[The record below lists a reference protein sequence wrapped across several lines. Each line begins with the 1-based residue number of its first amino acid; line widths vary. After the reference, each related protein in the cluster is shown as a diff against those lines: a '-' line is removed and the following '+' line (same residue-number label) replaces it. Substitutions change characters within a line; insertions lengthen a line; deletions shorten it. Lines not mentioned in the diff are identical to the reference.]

1 MLIKWREE
9 ALSGLDKTSTGYE
22 EFRAQVEDIYQ
33 NMLQEVREKDLQ
45 NSKKWE
51 DGIKRGLQSVIDEAD
66 DMASKAERGVTS
78 MFKTMEDSLVSF
90 VTTGKMDFKSF
101 ADSII
106 ADMVRMQIQS
116 SITKPLAGA
125 LGGFLG
131 DVAGSIFGAPSGGAS
146 TASASTATAH
156 TGGVIGSDNLAMRPV
171 NPAVFTNAP
180 RFHGGGIVGNE
191 VPIIAKQG
199 ETVFTPGQMKLLG
212 GMLQSKPNVNVS
224 VKVENNAS
232 NAQARADV
240 SRDSSGNMD
249 LKIIIE
255 ELEGNLSRNIGRGE
269 GLAPT
274 LERRYG
280 LNPAA
285 GSYR

>member
-1 MLIKWREE
+1 MIAKARDE
-9 ALSGLDKTSTGYE
+9 
-22 EFRAQVEDIYQ
+22 
-33 NMLQEVREKDLQ
+33 DLQ
-45 NSKKWE
+45 NSKSWE

-78 MFKTMEDSLVSF
+78 MFKSMEDALVSF
-90 VTTGKMDFKSF
+90 VTTGKLDFKSM

-131 DVAGSIFGAPSGGAS
+131 DIAGSIFGAPAGAG
-146 TASASTATAH
+146 TASTATAH
-156 TGGVIGSDNLAMRPV
+156 TGGVIGSDTLRMRSV
-171 NPAVFTNAP
+171 NPAVFANAP
-180 RFHGGGIVGNE
+180 RFHTGGIVGNE

-199 ETVFTPGQMKLLG
+199 EAVFTPGQMKLLG
-212 GMLQSKPNVNVS
+212 GALQSKPNVNVS
-224 VKVENNAS
+224 VRVENNAS

-240 SRDSSGNMD
+240 SRDSAGNMD

-255 ELEGNLSRNIGRGE
+255 EVEGNLSRNIGRGE

>member
-1 MLIKWREE
+1 MIAKARDE
-9 ALSGLDKTSTGYE
+9 
-22 EFRAQVEDIYQ
+22 
-33 NMLQEVREKDLQ
+33 DLQ

-51 DGIKRGLQSVIDEAD
+51 DGIKRALQSVIDEAD

-78 MFKTMEDSLVSF
+78 MFKSMEDALVSF
-90 VTTGKMDFKSF
+90 VTTGKLDFKSM

-106 ADMVRMQIQS
+106 ADMIRMQIQS

-131 DVAGSIFGAPSGGAS
+131 DIAGSIFGAPAGAG
-146 TASASTATAH
+146 TASTATAH
-156 TGGVIGSDNLAMRPV
+156 TGGVIGSDHLSMRLV

-180 RFHGGGIVGNE
+180 RFHTGGIVGNE

-199 ETVFTPGQMKLLG
+199 EAVFTPGQMKLLG
-212 GMLQSKPNVNVS
+212 GVLQSKPSVNVS
-224 VKVENNAS
+224 VRVENNVS

-240 SRDSSGNMD
+240 SRDSAGNMD

-255 ELEGNLSRNIGRGE
+255 EVEGNLSRNIGRGE